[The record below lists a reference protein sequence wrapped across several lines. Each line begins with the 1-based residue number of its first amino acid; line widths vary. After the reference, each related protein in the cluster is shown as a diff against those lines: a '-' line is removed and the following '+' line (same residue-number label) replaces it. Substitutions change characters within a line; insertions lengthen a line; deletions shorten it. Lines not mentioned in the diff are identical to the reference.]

1 MVGGLDVGRWNL
13 ITSNSVS
20 NTCILF
26 YYAKQHS
33 ASNNFCEHVILFLFV
48 GPHCVLSFHD
58 CSSDRL
64 LDEQI
69 NIAVDTRDHLVS
81 QRLTFKRLQTRINDI
96 SNRFPVVNSLLQR
109 INFRKRRD
117 SIILG
122 LVIGVCTVLLLM
134 YAFR

>member
-1 MVGGLDVGRWNL
+1 MWFAMA
-13 ITSNSVS
+13 SVWELNCHNVYTFCS
-20 NTCILF
+20 S
-26 YYAKQHS
+26 AKQHS
-33 ASNNFCEHVILFLFV
+33 AMFLIIFVKHVILFFLFLV
-48 GPHCVLSFHD
+48 GPYSVLSFHD

-122 LVIGVCTVLLLM
+122 LVIGICTILLLM

>member
-1 MVGGLDVGRWNL
+1 M
-13 ITSNSVS
+13 T
-20 NTCILF
+20 
-26 YYAKQHS
+26 
-33 ASNNFCEHVILFLFV
+33 
-48 GPHCVLSFHD
+48 
-58 CSSDRL
+58 SSDRL

-122 LVIGVCTVLLLM
+122 LIIGVCTMLLLM